1 MILAV
6 TDEDKNLKARMEVY
20 KLRGILSPHKEKLNQ
35 SLWEGPG
42 NISCQLVA
50 CGICMTHM

>member
-50 CGICMTHM
+50 CGICMTHR